1 MEQTEIRKNDPPH
14 GGDFGFFGA
23 VSYLRTIRACKKV
36 QFHLQ
41 NRYFKKTQEAG
52 VYYIKKHRP
61 WKALGSDSPY
71 GFSSRLLLIE

>member
-1 MEQTEIRKNDPPH
+1 MIRH
-14 GGDFGFFGA
+14 TAGTLASLVQAAIYERFRLA
-23 VSYLRTIRACKKV
+23 KKV
-36 QFHLQ
+36 QFRLQ